1 MCNLAELLIE
11 WALFLLDINEDDLK
25 KSEKFCLEKGLLEKS
40 LLQER

>member
-11 WALFLLDINEDDLK
+11 QALFLLDINEDDLK
-25 KSEKFCLEKGLLEKS
+25 KSEKFCLEKGLLEES